1 MIFSRDTRGRLVY
14 NTPPQATM
22 HAHAHPNNPPTK
34 AHAMRSSS
42 LFAVSGAVLAAAI
55 LSQGCRTLNRS
66 RDRVTAD
73 DIPFETVDQPS
84 RISRSTERAP
94 AKTVVEAPVVEERVV
109 PAPVVEERVVA
120 APVVEPLEPEAPAV
134 AVPAPAPVKPVD
146 TKAAPAALGKVTAER
161 PPMDTTPYEAQ
172 VVKSAD
178 QVGKPGSYVEQVI
191 PEGGGD
197 SPFAIEADGLT
208 GSTGRHVPAPAPAP
222 EPVPVAKPAP
232 AGSGVYVVQAGDIL
246 GRIAQKNGVS
256 RQAILDAN
264 PSIKDPN
271 KLVIGQKIKI
281 PARGTGITD
290 KPKAPKKAAAPAA
303 KPKKALPAK
312 EGFTVYTVK
321 KGDILGRIAIA
332 NKTTVKAIME
342 ANGISD
348 PKKLREGAQIYVP
361 AAGAAAAP
369 AAADPAPAAKPAKTG
384 KSAAGKTVKVID
396 APEAPAP
403 AAEKSPDEVLR
414 ELGL

>member
-1 MIFSRDTRGRLVY
+1 
-14 NTPPQATM
+14 
-22 HAHAHPNNPPTK
+22 
-34 AHAMRSSS
+34 MRSSS
-42 LFAVSGAVLAAAI
+42 LFAVYGAVLAAAL

-73 DIPFETVDQPS
+73 DIPFETVDRPS
-84 RISRSTERAP
+84 RISRSTDRAP
-94 AKTVVEAPVVEERVV
+94 AEPVAETPVAAPVVVEQVVVEPPVVEAPVVEPIV
-109 PAPVVEERVVA
+109 P
-120 APVVEPLEPEAPAV
+120 PEAPAV
-134 AVPAPAPVKPVD
+134 AAPAPAPAPAPAKKSLDPS
-146 TKAAPAALGKVTAER
+146 AAPAVLEKVTAVR
-161 PPMDTTPYEAQ
+161 PAMDTTPYEAQ
-172 VVKSAD
+172 VVKSARE
-178 QVGKPGSYVEQVI
+178 VGKPGSYVEQVI

-197 SPFAIEADGLT
+197 TPFTIEADGLT

-222 EPVPVAKPAP
+222 EPVPVVKQAP

-290 KPKAPKKAAAPAA
+290 KPKTPKKAAAPAA
-303 KPKKALPAK
+303 KAKKELPAK

-342 ANGISD
+342 ANGLTD

-361 AAGAAAAP
+361 AAGAAP
-369 AAADPAPAAKPAKTG
+369 AKAADPAPAAKASG
-384 KSAAGKTVKVID
+384 KAAGKTVKVID
-396 APEAPAP
+396 KPADEAP